1 MAIYEFYLT
10 DDAGR
15 RITILKN
22 IAFASISRAVKGYGT
37 CHIGIPFQAFNV
49 RPVFLPDRRLE
60 VWRSPKNGAT
70 LRREGSF
77 FLRKFNVYTR
87 EEDNV
92 QIIEFYGRSPIDIL
106 RRQSVTSTT
115 LAKYQKTDFI
125 DDMMKEIVSENFVSP
140 AQTAPSG
147 ELTVDGEESLGP
159 SISHSFFS
167 QNVLDVLKDLQDI
180 SITLSKEDSSNLRI
194 YFDVIEGSP
203 LSSGGYGYT
212 FRTYA
217 NLRGT
222 DRITGKVFSVENGN
236 VKAPSYYEDHLD
248 SFTVASILNLS
259 TPAANGS
266 ATSPDATLS
275 RWNTI
280 VSAQQSSETTA
291 ALNESKADSVLQ
303 DGEAEKSFNVTIL
316 DSPGSNRQPRSLY
329 GVDWDLGD
337 LLPVRY
343 ADKNINVE
351 VNTVYL
357 SVDEDG
363 KENIVGMTTPRIETP
378 AAAPEPPN
386 LRIENPQSNFV
397 TSGATSLTESGY
409 TPAAGSNRL
418 VVAILALNRDG
429 AGNPSGFS
437 ATFGGT
443 SMTLEDSQMSGNGG
457 VVVFSIKEAS
467 FPSTP
472 ANVVANWTG
481 ACGGVLIVYTIL
493 DADQTKPFGTWAKA
507 TGSST
512 TPSVNVTSEVG
523 DLVIDAVAMVA
534 LVADTFTVG
543 AGQTEI
549 ASVHNGGGSVIRGA
563 SSYESGA
570 ASVTMSWTNTSSFS
584 WAIMGVTV
592 NQVVIP

>member
-1 MAIYEFYLT
+1 MATYEFYLT
-10 DDAGR
+10 DDSGR
-15 RITILKN
+15 RITLLKN
-22 IAFASISRAVKGYGT
+22 ISFVSISRTINGYGT
-37 CHIGIPFQAFNV
+37 CHVGLPFRDFKVFPA
-49 RPVFLPDRRLE
+49 FLPDRRLE
-60 VWRSPKNGAT
+60 VWRSPAHGAT

-77 FLRKFNVYTR
+77 FLRKYNVYTR
-87 EEDNV
+87 EEDSV
-92 QIIEFYGRSPIDIL
+92 EIIEFYGRSPLDIL
-106 RRQSVTSTT
+106 RRQAVTSTT
-115 LAKYQKTDFI
+115 LSKYQKTDFI
-125 DDMMKEIVSENFVSP
+125 DDMMKEIVTENFISP
-140 AQTAPSG
+140 QQTVPTG
-147 ELTVDGEESLGP
+147 ELVVEGEESIGP
-159 SISHSFFS
+159 SISHTFFS
-167 QNVLDVLKDLQDI
+167 QNVLDVLKDLSKI
-180 SITLSKEDSSNLRI
+180 SISLNEEDAENTRI
-194 YFDVIEGSP
+194 YFDVVEGSP
-203 LSSGGYGYT
+203 LSNGGYGYL

-222 DRITGKVFSVENGN
+222 DRRGGTIFSIENGN
-236 VKAPSYYEDHLD
+236 IKGASYYEDHLD
-248 SFTVASILNLS
+248 SFTVSKTLNLS

-266 ATSPDATLS
+266 STSLESTLS

-280 VSAQQSSETTA
+280 VSAQQSSETSA
-291 ALNESKADSVLQ
+291 SLNDSKADALLQ
-303 DGEAEKSFNVTIL
+303 NGKSEQSFNATIL

-493 DADQTKPFGTWAKA
+493 DADQTTPFGTWAKA